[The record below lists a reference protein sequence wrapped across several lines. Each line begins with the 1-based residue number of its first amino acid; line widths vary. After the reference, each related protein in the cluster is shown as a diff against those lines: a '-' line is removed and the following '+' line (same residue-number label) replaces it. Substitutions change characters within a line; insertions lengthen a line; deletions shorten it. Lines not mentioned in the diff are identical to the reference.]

1 MGLTLWIGYEMFSK
15 CSLEQ
20 KTLSTLELNLRGF
33 LGKEQIMHRNKSC
46 PTSFIETDLF
56 FFVCVFFPTINFWE
70 WKYLANLC
78 LDPLL
83 ISENENLTLILL

>member
-33 LGKEQIMHRNKSC
+33 PGKEQIMHRNKSC

-56 FFVCVFFPTINFWE
+56 FLCVCSFQPLISGNGST
-70 WKYLANLC
+70 
-78 LDPLL
+78 LL
-83 ISENENLTLILL
+83 ICVWILF